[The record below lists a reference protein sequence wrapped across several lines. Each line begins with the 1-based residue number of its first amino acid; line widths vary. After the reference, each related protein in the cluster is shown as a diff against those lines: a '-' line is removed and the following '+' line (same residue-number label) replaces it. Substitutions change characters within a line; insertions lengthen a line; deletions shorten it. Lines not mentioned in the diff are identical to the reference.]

1 MTKIFP
7 SLQNSFSNI
16 WEDYVQ
22 KTHNIKSK
30 PKAKYSMKGCGPRYK
45 VTYEF
50 RPKYLKPSQIYCCTP
65 NHWRNKKLVKNPII
79 HNLGTADDFL
89 LGHHF
94 ELMKAMSQYRGEL
107 KKHMHNP
114 NVLKRNYIKYK
125 KEFDIA
131 FKNYKEVKAE
141 NFEWLVQDYYIN
153 NGIEFTMKWL
163 EKFLHY
169 KMNMK
174 IDTII

>member
-30 PKAKYSMKGCGPRYK
+30 PKAKYRMSGCGPRYK

-65 NHWRNKKLVKNPII
+65 NHWRNKKFVKKNKMLQKFQRTHKTWKTWFSKLLRNFRRMRSTTKKMKTIS
-79 HNLGTADDFL
+79 NDF
-89 LGHHF
+89 
-94 ELMKAMSQYRGEL
+94 Q
-107 KKHMHNP
+107 
-114 NVLKRNYIKYK
+114 
-125 KEFDIA
+125 
-131 FKNYKEVKAE
+131 
-141 NFEWLVQDYYIN
+141 
-153 NGIEFTMKWL
+153 
-163 EKFLHY
+163 
-169 KMNMK
+169 
-174 IDTII
+174 